1 MAKTYFIIVKVIKT
15 ILDNYLGKN
24 FKNIMDT
31 SATMVFIMNYE
42 TLIKDLLNKYLQNFL
57 FSFF

>member
-1 MAKTYFIIVKVIKT
+1 MAKTYFIIVKFIKT
-15 ILDNYLGKN
+15 ILDNYLEKN

-31 SATMVFIMNYE
+31 SSTVVFIVNYE